1 MTAPTPV
8 TPATA
13 STLSA
18 VSSRFDFSGVHAAV
32 RRHIDAGVIAGASH
46 AVLVGQDLVDVGVQG
61 HAVIEDGTALRSDHL
76 FRIFSN
82 TKLVTSIA
90 VMQLWEQG
98 RLGLDDPIEQYL
110 PALGA
115 RQVLRPGATRA
126 DDTEPA
132 RRPITVRHLLSHS
145 SGLSYGLFDPGTVLF
160 KAYGER
166 KPLHPG
172 QTLAQMMDA
181 LAPLPLAFHPGDDW
195 QYSVA
200 TDVLGRLVEVISGRS
215 FGDHLQQHLFGPL
228 GLQDTAFAVMP
239 EQQHRLAGYYLG
251 ADLLQPMR
259 PGLTRVDRTQP
270 YPGAYQHPVTR
281 QSGGGGLV
289 SSLPD
294 MVTLVRSLLPG
305 GPALLKPE
313 TLALLRQDQL
323 PAHVQQVFPNIG
335 VLHGRGHGLGGGVI
349 RRTSPLDHPAAAG
362 EFYWGGVAG
371 TQWFVHPGLNL
382 AGVLM
387 LQRVMGFTHPVGGD
401 FKRSVYQA
409 VA

>member
-1 MTAPTPV
+1 MTDTTPPSLTT
-8 TPATA
+8 TP
-13 STLSA
+13 
-18 VSSRFDFSGVHAAV
+18 SRFDFSGVHAAV
-32 RRHIDAGVIAGASH
+32 RRHIDAGLIAGASH
-46 AVLVGQDLVDVGVQG
+46 AVLLGQDLVDTGLQG
-61 HAVIEDGTALRSDHL
+61 HAVIEDGTAMRADHL

-98 RLGLDDPIEQYL
+98 RLGLDDPVEQHL

-115 RQVLRPGATRA
+115 RQVLRPGATRI

-145 SGLSYGLFDPGTVLF
+145 SGLSYGVFDPGSLLF
-160 KAYGER
+160 KAYAER
-166 KPLHPG
+166 KVHHPA
-172 QTLAQMMDA
+172 QTLAQMVDA
-181 LAPLPLAFHPGDDW
+181 LAPLPLAYHPGEGW
-195 QYSVA
+195 EYSVA
-200 TDVLGRLVEVISGRS
+200 TDVLGRVVEAVSGQA
-215 FGDHLQQHLFGPL
+215 FGDYLQQHVFTPL
-228 GLQDTAFAVMP
+228 GLRDTGFVVAP
-239 EQQHRLAGYYLG
+239 EQQHRLTGYYLG
-251 ADLLQPMR
+251 ADLLQPLL
-259 PGLTRVDRTQP
+259 PGLTRVDATQP
-270 YPGAYQHPVTR
+270 FPGAYRQPMAR

-323 PAHVQQVFPNIG
+323 PAHVQQSFPNIG

-409 VA
+409 VAG